1 MQSDSPLTVLK
12 GVGPALAKKLEKLN
26 LSRVDD
32 LLFLL
37 PLRYEDRTQII
48 KIGALAAGDRC
59 LVTGEVL
66 LAETVFRGRRNL
78 LVRIG
83 DGSGQ
88 LTLRFFHFSRQQQA
102 QFANGIHVSCF
113 GDVRKGSSGFEMI
126 HPEYRVLRDD
136 EGAHMSDSLTP
147 IYPATEGVQQGRLRN
162 LTNQALLKMASAPP
176 PELLPESLT
185 QKMGMPSLA
194 EAIAY
199 LHRPPPDADI
209 KQMLLGTHACQQRLA
224 FEELLAHYL
233 SLRNLRELAATKDAV
248 ALIDGS
254 DDVNEFIADLPFQL
268 TVAQRRVVGDILSD
282 LSEAHPMMRLIQG
295 DVGSGKTVV
304 AAIACV
310 KAIAC
315 GVQAVIMAPT
325 SFVAHY
331 LSLRNLRELAA
342 TKDAVALIDGSDDV
356 NEFIA
361 DLPFQ
366 LTVAQRRVVGDILS
380 DLSEAHPMMRLI
392 QGDVGSGK
400 TVVAAIA
407 CVKAIACGVQAVI
420 MAPTE
425 ILAEQHWRSFADWF
439 RALQIEPAWLSGSQR
454 VAARRESLA
463 AIADGSAKLI
473 VGTHALFQEGVDFK
487 QLGLLVIDE
496 QHRFGVHQRMA
507 LRDKGVTSGRH
518 PHQLV
523 MTATPIPRTLA
534 MAAYA
539 DLDTSVI
546 DELPPGR
553 QPVSTVAIPETRRS
567 EVIERVRS
575 SCADGHQA
583 YWVCPLIEESEVLD
597 YQAAEA
603 SYQILTEALPDVR
616 VGLVHGRMRAA
627 EKDRGMKSFKEGLV
641 QLLVATTVIEV
652 GVDVPNASLMII
664 ENAERMGLSQ
674 LHQLRGRVGR
684 GAALSHCVLLYK
696 PPLGR
701 IAKQRLSVLRDTNDG
716 FIVAQ
721 RDLELRGP
729 GEMLGTKQTG
739 LPDYRIANLARD
751 AELMPQVQITAET
764 LRKDNYD
771 KAAAIVRRWLG
782 DAGRYGK
789 V

>member
-1 MQSDSPLTVLK
+1 MAQNLPLSSLK
-12 GVGPALAKKLEKLN
+12 GVGPALEKTLEKLN
-26 LSRVDD
+26 LYRVDD

-37 PLRYEDRTQII
+37 PLRYEDRTQLAR
-48 KIGALAAGDRC
+48 IGALEAGERC
-59 LVTGEVL
+59 LVSGEVL

-78 LVRIG
+78 LVRVS

-88 LTLRFFHFSRQQQA
+88 LTLRFFHFSRQQKA
-102 QFANGIHVSCF
+102 QFQVGVHITCF
-113 GDVRKGSSGFEMI
+113 GEIRRGQSGFEMI
-126 HPEYRVLRDD
+126 HPEYRVLRNDQD
-136 EGAHMSDSLTP
+136 IVTNDSLTG

-162 LTNQALLKMASAPP
+162 LTDQALQQMHADPP
-176 PELLPESLT
+176 EELLPSAITEKL
-185 QKMGMPSLA
+185 GMPSLA
-194 EAIAY
+194 DAIHY
-199 LHRPPPDADI
+199 LHRPPPDADTER
-209 KQMLLGTHACQQRLA
+209 LLSGTHPCQQRLA

-233 SLRNLRELAATKDAV
+233 SLRNLRALSASEDAI
-248 ALIDGS
+248 ALSDGNE
-254 DDVNEFIADLPFQL
+254 DVSGFINALPFKL
-268 TVAQRRVVGDILSD
+268 TGAQDRVVSDILSD
-282 LSEAHPMMRLIQG
+282 LALPHPMMRLIQG

-315 GVQAVIMAPT
+315 GVQAA
-325 SFVAHY
+325 
-331 LSLRNLRELAA
+331 
-342 TKDAVALIDGSDDV
+342 
-356 NEFIA
+356 
-361 DLPFQ
+361 
-366 LTVAQRRVVGDILS
+366 
-380 DLSEAHPMMRLI
+380 
-392 QGDVGSGK
+392 
-400 TVVAAIA
+400 
-407 CVKAIACGVQAVI
+407 I

-425 ILAEQHWRSFADWF
+425 ILAEQHWRSFSDWF
-439 RALQIEPAWLSGSQR
+439 RPLGIDVAWLSGSQR
-454 VAARRESLA
+454 AAARRESLE
-463 AIADGSAKLI
+463 AIGNGSAKLI
-473 VGTHALFQEGVDFK
+473 VGTHALFQDGVEFRR
-487 QLGLLVIDE
+487 LGLVVIDE

-507 LRDKGVTSGRH
+507 LRDKGVSTDGH

-553 QPVSTVAIPETRRS
+553 QPVSTVAIPETRRGD
-567 EVIERVRS
+567 VVERVRS
-575 SCADGHQA
+575 ACSSGQQA

-603 SYQILTEALPDVR
+603 SYQMLTESLPDVR
-616 VGLVHGRMRAA
+616 IGLVHGRMRPA
-627 EKDRGMKSFKEGLV
+627 EKERGMKAFKEGLI

-684 GAALSHCVLLYK
+684 GAAQSHCVLLYK

-701 IAKQRLSVLRDTNDG
+701 IAKERLTVLRDTNDG

-721 RDLELRGP
+721 KDLELRGP
-729 GEMLGTKQTG
+729 GELMGTRQTG
-739 LPDYRIANLARD
+739 LPDYRIADLIRD
-751 AELMPQVQITAET
+751 ADLMPEVQKTAESI
-764 LRKDNYD
+764 RKESEDR
-771 KAAAIVRRWLG
+771 AAAIVRRWLG
-782 DAGRYGK
+782 DASRYGK

>member
-1 MQSDSPLTVLK
+1 VDPHSTLTSLK
-12 GVGPALAKKLEKLN
+12 GVGPALARKLEKLG
-26 LSRVDD
+26 LFRVED

-37 PLRYEDRTQII
+37 PLRYEDRTQLV
-48 KIGALAAGDRC
+48 KIGALVAGSRC

-66 LAETVFRGRRNL
+66 LSETVYRGRRNL
-78 LVRIG
+78 LVRIS

-102 QFANGIHVSCF
+102 QFQPGVKLTCF
-113 GDVRKGSSGFEMI
+113 GEVRRGSTGFEII
-126 HPEYRVLRDD
+126 HPEYRVLRDNQAAATND
-136 EGAHMSDSLTP
+136 ALTP

-162 LTNQALLKMASAPP
+162 LTDQALRSMQETPP
-176 PELLPESLT
+176 DELLP
-185 QKMGMPSLA
+185 KMITKKLGMPSLA
-194 EAIAY
+194 EAIRF
-199 LHRPPPDADI
+199 LHRPPPDADVL
-209 KQMLLGTHACQQRLA
+209 QLSQGRHPCQQRLA

-233 SLRNLRELAATKDAV
+233 SLRSLRALAQTEDAP
-248 ALIDGS
+248 ALTRGDAEVS
-254 DDVNEFIADLPFQL
+254 RFIATLPFEL
-268 TVAQRRVVGDILSD
+268 TSAQKRVTQEILGD
-282 LSEAHPMMRLIQG
+282 LSEPHPMMRLIQG

-304 AAIACV
+304 AAIACLKV
-310 KAIAC
+310 IAC
-315 GVQAVIMAPT
+315 GVQAA
-325 SFVAHY
+325 
-331 LSLRNLRELAA
+331 
-342 TKDAVALIDGSDDV
+342 
-356 NEFIA
+356 
-361 DLPFQ
+361 
-366 LTVAQRRVVGDILS
+366 
-380 DLSEAHPMMRLI
+380 
-392 QGDVGSGK
+392 
-400 TVVAAIA
+400 
-407 CVKAIACGVQAVI
+407 I

-425 ILAEQHWRSFADWF
+425 ILAEQHWRNFSEWF
-439 RALQIEPAWLSGSQR
+439 RPLGLEPAWLSGSQR
-454 VAARRESLA
+454 AAARRDSLE
-463 AIADGSAKLI
+463 AIADGRAQLA
-473 VGTHALFQEGVDFK
+473 VGTHALFQEGVEFK
-487 QLGLLVIDE
+487 HLALVVIDE

-507 LRDKGVTSGRH
+507 LRDKGKSAGGH

-553 QPVSTVAIPETRRS
+553 QPVSTIAVPDTRRA
-567 EVIERVRS
+567 EIVGRVRS
-575 SCADGHQA
+575 ACASGQQA
-583 YWVCPLIEESEVLD
+583 YWVCPLIEESDVLD

-603 SYQILTEALPDVR
+603 SYQMLTEALPDLR
-616 VGLVHGRMRAA
+616 VGLVHGRMRPA
-627 EKDRGMKSFKEGLV
+627 EKERGMRAFKEGLI

-684 GAALSHCVLLYK
+684 GAAQSHCVLLYK

-701 IAKQRLSVLRDTNDG
+701 IAKQRLAVLRDTNDG
-716 FIVAQ
+716 FVVAQ

-729 GEMLGTKQTG
+729 GELLGTRQTG
-739 LPDYRIANLARD
+739 LPDYRIANLVRD

-764 LRKDNYD
+764 LRTTSEAT
-771 KAAAIVRRWLG
+771 AAAIVRRWLG

>member
-1 MQSDSPLTVLK
+1 MDPHSTLTSLK
-12 GVGPALAKKLEKLN
+12 GVGPALASKLERLG
-26 LSRVDD
+26 LYRVED

-37 PLRYEDRTQII
+37 PLRYEDRTQLV
-48 KIGALAAGDRC
+48 KIGALVAGGRC

-66 LAETVFRGRRNL
+66 LSETVYRGRRNL
-78 LVRIG
+78 LVRIS

-102 QFANGIHVSCF
+102 QFQPGVKLTCF
-113 GDVRKGSSGFEMI
+113 GEARRGSTGLEMI
-126 HPEYRVLRDD
+126 HPEYRLLHENQAATTND
-136 EGAHMSDSLTP
+136 ALTP

-162 LTNQALLKMASAPP
+162 LTDQALRSMQEMPP
-176 PELLPESLT
+176 DELLPEPITKKL
-185 QKMGMPSLA
+185 GMPSLA
-194 EAIAY
+194 EAIRF
-199 LHRPPPDADI
+199 LHRPPPDADV
-209 KQMLLGTHACQQRLA
+209 QQLLQGRHPCQQRLA

-233 SLRNLRELAATKDAV
+233 SLRSLRALAQTEDAP
-248 ALIDGS
+248 ALIQG
-254 DDVNEFIADLPFQL
+254 DVEVGQFIATLPFEL
-268 TVAQRRVVGDILSD
+268 TDAQTRVTREILGD
-282 LSEAHPMMRLIQG
+282 LSKPHPMMRLIQG

-304 AAIACV
+304 AAIACL

-315 GVQAVIMAPT
+315 GVQAA
-325 SFVAHY
+325 
-331 LSLRNLRELAA
+331 
-342 TKDAVALIDGSDDV
+342 
-356 NEFIA
+356 
-361 DLPFQ
+361 
-366 LTVAQRRVVGDILS
+366 
-380 DLSEAHPMMRLI
+380 
-392 QGDVGSGK
+392 
-400 TVVAAIA
+400 
-407 CVKAIACGVQAVI
+407 I

-425 ILAEQHWRSFADWF
+425 ILAEQHWRNFSEWF
-439 RALQIEPAWLSGSQR
+439 RPLGLEPAWLSGSQR
-454 VAARRESLA
+454 VAARRDSLE
-463 AIADGSAKLI
+463 AIADGRAQLA
-473 VGTHALFQEGVDFK
+473 VGTHALFQEGVEFRH
-487 QLGLLVIDE
+487 LALVIIDE

-507 LRDKGVTSGRH
+507 LRDKGRSAEGH

-553 QPVSTVAIPETRRS
+553 QPVSTIAVPDTRRG
-567 EVIERVRS
+567 EIVERVRS
-575 SCADGHQA
+575 ACASGQQA
-583 YWVCPLIEESEVLD
+583 YWVCPLIEESDVLD

-603 SYQILTEALPDVR
+603 SYQMLAEALPDLR
-616 VGLVHGRMRAA
+616 VGLVHGRMRPA
-627 EKDRGMKSFKEGLV
+627 EKERGMRTFKEGMI

-684 GAALSHCVLLYK
+684 GAAQSHCVLLYK

-701 IAKQRLSVLRDTNDG
+701 IAKQRLAVLRDTNDG
-716 FIVAQ
+716 FVVAQ

-729 GEMLGTKQTG
+729 GELLGTRQTG
-739 LPDYRIANLARD
+739 LPDYRIANLVRD

-764 LRKDNYD
+764 LRTTSDA

>member
-1 MQSDSPLTVLK
+1 MLSDALTTLK
-12 GVGPALAKKLEKLN
+12 GVGPALAKKLGKLG
-26 LSRVDD
+26 LQRVED

-37 PLRYEDRTQII
+37 PLRYEDRTQLV
-48 KIGALAAGDRC
+48 KIGSLVAGARC
-59 LVTGEVL
+59 LVSGEVL
-66 LAETVFRGRRNL
+66 LAETAYRGRRNL
-78 LVRIG
+78 LVRIS

-102 QFANGIHVSCF
+102 QFQSGLHVICF
-113 GDVRKGSSGFEMI
+113 GEVRRGSAGFEMI
-126 HPEYRVLRDD
+126 HPEYRILR
-136 EGAHMSDSLTP
+136 ESQGAAMSDSLTP

-162 LTNQALLKMASAPP
+162 LTDQALRAMQDEPP
-176 PELLPESLT
+176 VELLPQTITEKL
-185 QKMGMPSLA
+185 GMPSLA
-194 EAIAY
+194 DAIRY

-209 KQMLLGTHACQQRLA
+209 GQMLAGKHPCQQRLA

-233 SLRNLRELAATKDAV
+233 SLRSLRALAETDDAF
-248 ALIDGS
+248 ALVDGS
-254 DDVNEFIADLPFQL
+254 EQVRGFIDDLPFSL
-268 TVAQRRVVGDILSD
+268 TGAQQRVVDEILGDL
-282 LSEAHPMMRLIQG
+282 AQPHPMMRLIQG

-304 AAIACV
+304 AAIACL

-315 GVQAVIMAPT
+315 GVQAA
-325 SFVAHY
+325 
-331 LSLRNLRELAA
+331 
-342 TKDAVALIDGSDDV
+342 
-356 NEFIA
+356 
-361 DLPFQ
+361 
-366 LTVAQRRVVGDILS
+366 
-380 DLSEAHPMMRLI
+380 
-392 QGDVGSGK
+392 
-400 TVVAAIA
+400 
-407 CVKAIACGVQAVI
+407 I

-425 ILAEQHWRSFADWF
+425 ILAEQHWRNFSDWF
-439 RALQIEPAWLSGSQR
+439 RPLGIDPAWLSGSQKA
-454 VAARRESLA
+454 AARRESLA
-463 AIADGSAKLI
+463 AIAGGSAQLV
-473 VGTHALFQEGVDFK
+473 VGTHALFQEGVDFHR
-487 QLGLLVIDE
+487 LALVVIDE

-507 LRDKGVTSGRH
+507 LRDKGIGEEGH

-553 QPVSTVAIPETRRS
+553 QPVTTIAVPDSRRS
-567 EVIERVRS
+567 EIVERVRAA
-575 SCADGHQA
+575 CASGQQA

-603 SYQILTEALPDVR
+603 SYQALTEALPELR
-616 VGLVHGRMRAA
+616 VGLVHGRMRPA
-627 EKDRGMKSFKEGLV
+627 EKERGMQAFKEGLIQV
-641 QLLVATTVIEV
+641 LVATTVIEV

-684 GAALSHCVLLYK
+684 GAAQSHCVLLYK

-701 IAKQRLSVLRDTNDG
+701 IAKERLAVLRDTNDG
-716 FIVAQ
+716 FVVAQ

-729 GEMLGTKQTG
+729 GELLGTRQTG
-739 LPDYRIANLARD
+739 LPDYRVADLVRD
-751 AELMPQVQITAET
+751 SDLMPQVQMTAEAI
-764 LRKDNYD
+764 RKSSAEQ
-771 KAAAIVRRWLG
+771 AAAIVRRWLG